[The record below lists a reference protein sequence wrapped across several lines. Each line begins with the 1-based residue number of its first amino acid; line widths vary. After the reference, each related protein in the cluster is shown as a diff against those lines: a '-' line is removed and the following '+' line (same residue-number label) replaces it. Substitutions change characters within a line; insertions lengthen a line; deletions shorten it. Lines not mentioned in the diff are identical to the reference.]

1 MRAATPSRAESRRSS
16 AHAGPVGERSPS
28 ELLGLQREAGNRA
41 VTALV
46 RSVQR
51 VGGWSDADKRQGK
64 GQAPGDPKTG
74 WNVEEHAVGTIRRI
88 PLDGLTGGLQ
98 ANPGESES
106 AGKLTSED
114 VAGKVK
120 GAPRS
125 DKDEQ
130 KGRGRAIALVPTLVK
145 TDDPVEVFFHLHGNT
160 EKESRGF
167 GGWRQHKTSREVRDV
182 ARDRIAQQIES
193 ANSPQTVGLLPQ
205 GVMESNFGQIS
216 VDPYIRD
223 AFDRLVEIGAWAKAP
238 TKFTVVLSSHSGGGF
253 TIGRMLR
260 GATGFQLPASI
271 KTLVLFESLHDRRFD
286 KDPAKRYDQVE
297 QFATWIEG
305 MLADHLAFLNSSAEA
320 PDKKARL
327 DAATRFR
334 LVWDPDG
341 TYNGNYV
348 RMREHLDKWF
358 DTNKT
363 AIGTNEKVLRDLIV
377 FDPRKGVG
385 HEGIVRAG
393 VADALTGAVPA
404 PPAPKPATP
413 ATPTTPPP
421 KGSNV
426 VPVQRDLAAKTNDY
440 SPVFLSIGEA
450 LAPLVKAR
458 SVTQIRDGDLE
469 MWGST
474 VDAAKPDV
482 VSAFQGK
489 GFSKAA
495 QMADAV
501 HNRNNVTIFTE
512 GWDPQY
518 GGARIGGTP
527 REDTLSRQTDRPLTA
542 AERDAARTVF
552 SGALRMDGVTISEST
567 VIALGGYART
577 IPDHIYFPNG
587 SFDEP
592 GFVPWLIHE
601 LTHVWQYQRGAPMGN
616 VIVSAFR
623 GHYDYGGEEGL
634 RKAWADG
641 DNFADFGFEQQG
653 DILQHYYE
661 RARAG
666 IDTSAFEPFVAQ
678 VRSGVIDQR
687 LPEVK
692 PITPLPLGTLDEHAL
707 NEKFRA
713 RIESEIIAQLKL
725 YPQGDRAT
733 LARRDKVLELF
744 RNFVG
749 YWSGTYRDRIDARA
763 PDDELA
769 TLLYSRMSS
778 TTVTGIRDLLAGK
791 AAKKKSR

>member
-1 MRAATPSRAESRRSS
+1 MTPAPLRAASPSRAESSRG
-16 AHAGPVGERSPS
+16 HADPGRPVAVRSPS
-28 ELLGLQREAGNRA
+28 EILGLQHDAGNRA
-41 VTALV
+41 VAALV

-51 VGGWSDADKRQGK
+51 LGGWSDADKRQGK

-98 ANPGESES
+98 GNPGESES

-120 GAPRS
+120 GPPRS

-130 KGRGRAIALVPTLVK
+130 KGRGRAIALVPSLLETEDAVQ
-145 TDDPVEVFFHLHGNT
+145 VFFHLHGNT
-160 EKESRGF
+160 EMESRGF
-167 GGWRQHKTSREVRDV
+167 AGWRQHKTSREVRDV

-193 ANSPQTVGLLPQ
+193 ANSPQLVGLLPQ
-205 GVMESNFGQIS
+205 GVNESNFGQLS
-216 VDPYIRD
+216 VDAYISD
-223 AFDRLVEIGAWAKAP
+223 AFDRLVEIGAWTKAP
-238 TKFTVVLSSHSGGGF
+238 PKFTVVLSSHSGGSF

-260 GATGFQLPASI
+260 GAKGFQLPASI
-271 KTLVLFESLHDRRFD
+271 KTLVLFESLHDRRFA
-286 KDPAKRYDQVE
+286 KDPAKRYDQVD
-297 QFATWIEG
+297 QFGTWIEG
-305 MLADHLAFLNSSAEA
+305 MLADHLAFLNSAATA

-341 TYNGNYV
+341 SYNDNYV
-348 RMREHLDKWF
+348 RMGQHLDKWF
-358 DTNKT
+358 DANKT

-404 PPAPKPATP
+404 PPKPA
-413 ATPTTPPP
+413 APPP
-421 KGSNV
+421 KGSKL

-440 SPVFLSIGEA
+440 SPVFLTIGEA
-450 LAPLVKAR
+450 LAPLIKAK
-458 SVTQIRDGDLE
+458 SVTPTRDGDLE

-474 VDAAKPDV
+474 VHAAKPDV
-482 VSAFQGK
+482 VSAFQAK
-489 GFSKAA
+489 GFSKAS

-501 HNRNNVTIFTE
+501 YNRNNVLLFTE

-518 GGARIGGTP
+518 GGARIGGAS
-527 REDTLSRQTDRPLTA
+527 REDTLSHQSDRPLTA
-542 AERDAARTVF
+542 AERDAAGTVF
-552 SGALRMDGVTISEST
+552 WGALRMDGVTISEST

-587 SFDEP
+587 TFDES

-601 LTHVWQYQRGAPMGN
+601 LTHVWQYQHGAPVGN

-623 GHYDYGGEEGL
+623 GHYDYGGEAGL

-641 DNFADFGFEQQG
+641 DNFGDFGFEQQG

-661 RARAG
+661 RVRAG
-666 IDTSAFEPFVAQ
+666 IETSAFDPFVAQ

-692 PITPLPLGTLDEHAL
+692 PITPLPVGTLDVHAL
-707 NEKFRA
+707 NEKFRV
-713 RIESEIIAQLKL
+713 RIENEIIAQLKL
-725 YPQGDRAT
+725 YPRDDRAV
-733 LARRDKVLELF
+733 LARRDKVVELF
-744 RNFVG
+744 RNFTG

-763 PDDELA
+763 PNDELV
-769 TLLYSRMSS
+769 TLLYGRMSRA
-778 TTVTGIRDLLAGK
+778 TVTRVRDLLVGK
-791 AAKKKSR
+791 AAKKKSP